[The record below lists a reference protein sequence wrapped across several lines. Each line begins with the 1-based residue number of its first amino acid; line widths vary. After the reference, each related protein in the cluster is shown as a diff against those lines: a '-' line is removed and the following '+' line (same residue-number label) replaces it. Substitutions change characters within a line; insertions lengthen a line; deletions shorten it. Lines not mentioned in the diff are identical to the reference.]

1 MRKFIKTEKKPT
13 APGVPKWSPIQVLS
27 RYLSLSLS
35 LSLSL
40 FNFDPSKKQ
49 KQIFI
54 PEALALSV
62 TT

>member
-13 APGVPKWSPIQVLS
+13 APGVPKWSPIPVLS

-35 LSLSL
+35 LSLY
-40 FNFDPSKKQ
+40 NFDRSKKQ